1 MATDRAAAEIRA
13 IAGSDGFRVLTD
25 RAAAEIRA
33 IVGSD
38 GFKVVIAFTV
48 LSARRSSGRVG
59 RLLARWRPGVDVNT
73 TGRIG

>member
-1 MATDRAAAEIRA
+1 MATDRAAAEM
-13 IAGSDGFRVLTD
+13 
-25 RAAAEIRA
+25 RA

-38 GFKVVIAFTV
+38 GFKLLTDRAAAETRAIVGSDGFMELIAFTV

-59 RLLARWRPGVDVNT
+59 RLLARWRPGVDVKT